1 MSETNKIELTD
12 KQQEVVRAIM
22 IEGIAYERARILRIL
37 ANQTTKTISISKLIN
52 LIKDE
57 K

>member
-12 KQQEVVRAIM
+12 RQQEVVRAIM
-22 IEGIAYERARILRIL
+22 IEGIAFERARILRIL